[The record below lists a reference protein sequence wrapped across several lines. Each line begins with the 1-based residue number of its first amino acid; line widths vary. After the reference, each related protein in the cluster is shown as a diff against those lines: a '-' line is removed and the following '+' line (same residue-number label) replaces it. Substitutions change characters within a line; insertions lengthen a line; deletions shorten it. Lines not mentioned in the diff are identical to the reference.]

1 MFIAHSYLSQTVK
14 DTIQVQREKPK
25 EVSERSILE
34 KNEQRIRQCIIG
46 RVEIHNRNFPAN
58 QQVSM

>member
-1 MFIAHSYLSQTVK
+1 VK

-25 EVSERSILE
+25 EVSEGSILE